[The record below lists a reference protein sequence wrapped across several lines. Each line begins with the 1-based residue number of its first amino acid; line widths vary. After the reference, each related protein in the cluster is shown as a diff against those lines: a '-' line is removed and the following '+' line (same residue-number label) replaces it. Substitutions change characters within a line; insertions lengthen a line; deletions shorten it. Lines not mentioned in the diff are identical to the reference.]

1 MKKQIPSKHLSALI
15 EEAEA
20 RMEQA
25 ENRVNEMRISELRYR
40 RLFESAK
47 DGILILDA
55 VTGMIMD
62 VNPFLIE
69 LLGFSRDLFLGKKIW
84 ELGFF
89 KDIAANEAKFAELQ
103 EKEYVRYEDL
113 PLETADG
120 RRIAVEFVSNVY
132 QESEHKVI
140 QCNIRDV
147 SARKHA
153 EEVIRTSEQLIDGIL
168 NSIPASVFW
177 KDRNSVYLGCNALF
191 AHDMGF
197 ANPKEIIGK
206 DDFQLVRRAQA
217 DSYRSDDRN
226 VIESGIS
233 KLLFEEGRMSTEGD
247 ARTVLTSKV
256 ALRNTKGEIFGVLG
270 TYLDITDRKQEEE
283 ELQNLRTAVEQS
295 ASAIIV
301 TDPEGTIEYANPAFE
316 KASGYTAAEVIGQS
330 TRILKSGEHSKS
342 YYRELWSTISSG
354 KSWQGEFHN
363 KRKDGS
369 LYWEQAT
376 ISPVLNQKGAH
387 THYIAVK
394 EDITASK
401 SMEADLKIALD
412 RAEAGN
418 RAKSEFLAVISHELR
433 TPLNGILGFANL
445 SLEDKRLPSDI
456 RDNIAIIE
464 SSGSNLLR
472 LLEDIL
478 AFSQIEGGRLK
489 FQSIPFSLSE
499 LGWKAIRLVET
510 GSKPKNI
517 QLFVIMGESVPGTVL
532 GDPDRIQQVLLN
544 LLRNAVK
551 FTEKGTITLSIRLA
565 AEDGDSY
572 KISFAVEDTGL
583 GIPESEQEKIFLP
596 FTQGDSSMTR
606 KYDGVGMGL
615 AISRRLV
622 EEMGSTLSLKS
633 EAGIGSLFS
642 FDLSLLGASS
652 AKLEENGGKT
662 ESRVLDK
669 GFAKIFPSKI
679 LIVEDNPINLRL
691 AVMLL
696 GRLGYEDVAT
706 AGDGGEAL
714 ALLEKEKVDLIFM
727 DLQMPGIDGLEATR
741 KIRALETDQ
750 PFLQPRKIVALTANT
765 NHATRNE
772 CFEAGMDHYISKPFN
787 TRSLAEAITL
797 HHCAS

>member
-15 EEAEA
+15 EQAKA
-20 RMEQA
+20 RIEQA
-25 ENRVNEMRISELRYR
+25 DKLAEGVRTSELRYR

-69 LLGFSRDLFLGKKIW
+69 LLGLSRDLFLGKKIW

-132 QESEHKVI
+132 QENEHKVI

-153 EEVIRTSEQLIDGIL
+153 EEVIRTSEQLIEGIL

-177 KDRNSVYLGCNALF
+177 KDINSVYMGCNMLF
-191 AHDMGF
+191 AHDFGF
-197 ANPKEIIGK
+197 EDPKEIIGK
-206 DDFQLVRRAQA
+206 DDFELSGRAQA
-217 DSYRSDDRN
+217 DSYRRDDRN
-226 VIESGIS
+226 VIESGIP
-233 KLLFEEGRMSTEGD
+233 KILFEECRMSAEGE
-247 ARTVLTSKV
+247 ALTVLTSKV
-256 ALRNTKGEIFGVLG
+256 ALRNTRGEVFGVIG
-270 TYLDITDRKQEEE
+270 TYLDITDRKLEEA
-283 ELQNLRTAVEQS
+283 ELQTLRLAVEQS
-295 ASAIIV
+295 ATGIIV
-301 TDPEGTIEYANPAFE
+301 TDPNGTIEYANPAFE
-316 KASGYTAAEVIGQS
+316 KASGYTPAEVIGQN
-330 TRILKSGEHSKS
+330 TRILKSGEHPKS
-342 YYRELWSTISSG
+342 YYQLLWSTISSG

-376 ISPVLNQKGAH
+376 ISPVLNEQGAQ

-401 SMEADLKIALD
+401 SMEADLNTALD
-412 RAEAGN
+412 RAEEGN
-418 RAKSEFLAVISHELR
+418 RAKNEFLGVMSHELR

-445 SLEDKRLPSDI
+445 TLEDKRLPSDI

-464 SSGSNLLR
+464 SSGNNLLR
-472 LLEDIL
+472 LLEDIM
-478 AFSQIEGGRLK
+478 AFSQIEGGKLK
-489 FQSIPFSLSE
+489 FQSIAFSLSE
-499 LGWKAIRLVET
+499 LAWKAIRLVEA
-510 GSKPKNI
+510 GSKAKNI
-517 QLFVIMGESVPGTVL
+517 QLFVILGESVPGTVL

-565 AEDGDSY
+565 AEDGESY

-583 GIPESEQEKIFLP
+583 GISESEQEKIFLP
-596 FTQGDSSMTR
+596 FTQGDSSMAR

-615 AISRRLV
+615 AISKRLV
-622 EEMGSTLSLKS
+622 EEMGSTLFLKS
-633 EAGIGSLFS
+633 ELGKGSLFS
-642 FDLSLLGASS
+642 FDLPLLGASS
-652 AKLEENGGKT
+652 AKLAETGG
-662 ESRVLDK
+662 ESESGVLDK
-669 GFAKIFPSKI
+669 GFAIRFPSKI

-714 ALLEKEKVDLIFM
+714 ALLEKEKIDLIFM

-741 KIRALETDQ
+741 RIRSLEAEQ

-765 NHATRNE
+765 SHATRNE

-787 TRSLAEAITL
+787 TLSLAEAIAL
-797 HHCAS
+797 GNC